1 MAPFCLYLP
10 PSSNLEAHFFARKNN
25 SAILSTVKKDP
36 RILKSKEKKRERER
50 IERHNKWQILA
61 GF

>member
-1 MAPFCLYLP
+1 LSIST

-36 RILKSKEKKRERER
+36 RILKSKEKKKRERER
-50 IERHNKWQILA
+50 ENSEAQ
-61 GF
+61 